1 MVISAGD
8 MVVFYFKGKGPKLI
22 RATDSGSINTANG
35 KLSFSEI
42 IGCDWGETVHT
53 SSGHPV
59 CLLRPTPEDLV
70 MGVRR
75 ISNINY
81 PKDISR
87 IIYRIG
93 IKPGDR
99 VIELGAGSGGM
110 AISLAWA
117 VGDSGRIYT
126 YDLREDMLRCAE
138 KNLKRVGLAERVD
151 LKPREKMAALAENEV
166 DALLMDIPTP
176 WEELAVAWQ
185 ALAPGGYL
193 ACTVPTYDQLGE
205 LSVWLAESGFLPLE
219 AMEIMCRT
227 LRAEK
232 GRTRPDFKMIPHTQL
247 IQFAVKVAAAG
258 KQTDIDPAAIASMA
272 CRSADS
278 GAATGEE

>member
-1 MVISAGD
+1 MAISAGD

-59 CLLRPTPEDLV
+59 HLLRPTPEDLV

-93 IKPGDR
+93 IKAGDR

-117 VGDSGRIYT
+117 VGESGRIYT

-138 KNLKRVGLAERVD
+138 KNLKRVGLADRVEFKARD
-151 LKPREKMAALAENEV
+151 KMAGFAESEV

-232 GRTRPDFKMIPHTQL
+232 GRTRPDFKMISHTQL
-247 IQFAVKVAAAG
+247 IQFAVRVGGAEAG
-258 KQTDIDPAAIASMA
+258 TDVDKAAIASMA
-272 CRSADS
+272 SRPADPEGSA
-278 GAATGEE
+278 GER